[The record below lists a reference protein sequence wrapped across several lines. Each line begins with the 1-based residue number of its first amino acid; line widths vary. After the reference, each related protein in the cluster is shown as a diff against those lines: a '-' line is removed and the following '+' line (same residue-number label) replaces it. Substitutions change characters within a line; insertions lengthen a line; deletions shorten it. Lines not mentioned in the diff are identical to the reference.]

1 MKRWTLRIDVASPS
15 QNDLDR
21 MHWQARRRVK
31 DGWKLLVRTAP
42 GFVRIPRAKG
52 HRTLTIERGSCG
64 TLDTQNLIG
73 GAKGIIDN
81 LVQLGLLVDDRPE
94 FLTLNLPVQ
103 RRIRRGESP
112 YTLLIL
118 EEVA

>member
-1 MKRWTLRIDVASPS
+1 MASPS
-15 QNDLDR
+15 QNELDR
-21 MHWQARRRVK
+21 MHWQARRRLK
-31 DGWKLLVRTAP
+31 ANWKMLIRATNLAA
-42 GFVRIPRAKG
+42 GSMRIPQANG
-52 HRTLTIERGSCG
+52 PRTLTIERWSSG

-103 RRIRRGESP
+103 RRIRRGETP